1 MEELIRAYQEVSMV
15 VNIASIAITVF
26 TIVCMWKV
34 FTKAGEGGWKILI
47 PIYNVYIQFKIANA
61 KKRFWACFLLT
72 LAIPVILATMIEG
85 IIYEMQMLGACII
98 DNDRAIRLLAIL
110 ILALVGFVINV
121 TVNFSMAK
129 AFGLPGIFGL
139 GLWLLPFIFYAIIA
153 FSGSIQYASRRR
165 HSRYLEE

>member
-110 ILALVGFVINV
+110 ILALVVYIINV

>member
-61 KKRFWACFLLT
+61 KKRFWVCLLLT
-72 LAIPVILATMIEG
+72 LAIPVILATVLG
-85 IIYEMQMLGACII
+85 DIIYEMQMLGAFAMTSS
-98 DNDRAIRLLAIL
+98 RAIRLLAVL
-110 ILALVGFVINV
+110 ILALVIFIINV

-139 GLWLLPFIFYAIIA
+139 GLWLLPIIFYAIIA

>member
-1 MEELIRAYQEVSMV
+1 MEELIKAFQEVSMV
-15 VNIASIAITVF
+15 VNIASIAIAVF
-26 TIVCMWKV
+26 TILCMWKV
-34 FTKAGEGGWKILI
+34 FNKAGEGGWKILI

-61 KKRFWACFLLT
+61 KKRFWMCLLLT
-72 LAIPVILATMIEG
+72 LAIPVILATMIDG
-85 IIYEMQMLGACII
+85 IIYEMQMLGAFIM
-98 DNDRAIRLLAIL
+98 DNDRAIRLLAVL
-110 ILALVGFVINV
+110 ILALVIFIINV

>member
-1 MEELIRAYQEVSMV
+1 MEELIRAYQEASMV

>member
-1 MEELIRAYQEVSMV
+1 MEELIKAYQEVSMV

-34 FTKAGEGGWKILI
+34 FSKAGEGGWKILI

-61 KKRFWACFLLT
+61 KKRFWMCLLLT
-72 LAIPVILATMIEG
+72 LAIPVILATMIDG
-85 IIYEMQMLGACII
+85 IIYEMQMLGAFIM
-98 DNDRAIRLLAIL
+98 DNDRAIRLLAVL
-110 ILALVGFVINV
+110 ILALVIFIINV